1 MNVWLRFRLIGV
13 ALVTGS
19 SLLACSGTDG
29 RHDAPVTSS
38 AAPRPSSS
46 ALPVPTPTPTS
57 GGLPSPT
64 GAAPATPA
72 PDTSTTPA
80 PGGSAPVTGL
90 GSLQPIW
97 PFTTLGQAQ
106 AWQRDHRAGG
116 HQPWHLDPEQTALSF
131 TRGYLGFGEID
142 RVTSRSIG
150 AARARVG
157 VGLSGSED
165 SGTAAVVHLARYGTG
180 RDAPWVVV
188 GTDDTDFTLT
198 RPGYG
203 SVVRS
208 PMTVGGRMSGV
219 DESIRVQVRQPSSAA
234 PLGESCC
241 TPAGGHRQPWSSTVT
256 FKGAKDA
263 VLTVVAM
270 TGGHIAEVERFTV
283 TAVRTR

>member
-19 SLLACSGTDG
+19 SLLACSGADG
-29 RHDAPVTSS
+29 RQDAPATSS

-46 ALPVPTPTPTS
+46 ALPAPTPTPTS
-57 GGLPSPT
+57 GGPPSPT
-64 GAAPATPA
+64 GAAPGTPG
-72 PDTSTTPA
+72 PDTSTTPG
-80 PGGSAPVTGL
+80 PDGSAPVTGL

-116 HQPWHLDPEQTALSF
+116 HQPWHLDAEQTALSF
-131 TRGYLGFGEID
+131 TRGYLGFAEID

-198 RPGYG
+198 RPVYG

-241 TPAGGHRQPWSSTVT
+241 PPAGGHRQPWSSTVT